1 MKCVWSNLKWSQLKR
16 RLIFQ
21 PIHLL
26 HVPPLFDIDGEM
38 KDTQSFKAIRE
49 QKKGEKNPVRYIFFG
64 SKVFNFTS
72 SPHLDQ
78 SLPTAAIIRGQ
89 SLCVFALA
97 LVVITTVKVCSLPTF
112 HLLSCQELMRLP
124 RTERWQLKV
133 QCVKVLRKS
142 DGQL

>member
-1 MKCVWSNLKWSQLKR
+1 MVTTQEETHFPT
-16 RLIFQ
+16 I
-21 PIHLL
+21 LL
-26 HVPPLFDIDGEM
+26 HVPPLFHIDGEM
-38 KDTQSFKAIRE
+38 KGTQSFKAIRE
-49 QKKGEKNPVRYIFFG
+49 QKKGEKKTPSGTYFFG

-97 LVVITTVKVCSLPTF
+97 LVVITTVKVCSLPAF
-112 HLLSCQELMRLP
+112 HLLSCQELLQLP

-133 QCVKVLRKS
+133 QRVKILRKS
-142 DGQL
+142 D